1 MISLRPFTLAT
12 ALAMLVAGPA
22 FAERRVSIMLDPI
35 FLVLPMVDAT
45 VEVEPTPH
53 LGISATAG
61 YGRVAVLIPNAM
73 YNLQLE
79 SNVYLLRSFS
89 GWHLG
94 TELAYWGGT
103 SGGAVFPGG
112 PTTMDSTASIY
123 IAGILGGYKW
133 MTRGGFTA
141 VIQYGVGRMH
151 ETSTSGGTKTELAPL
166 ANLNFGWSL

>member
-1 MISLRPFTLAT
+1 MISPRLCALATTLA
-12 ALAMLVAGPA
+12 LLVAGPA
-22 FAERRVSIMLDPI
+22 FAERRVSIMVDPI
-35 FLVLPMVDAT
+35 FLVVPMVDAT

-53 LGISATAG
+53 LGLSATAG

-79 SNVYLLRSFS
+79 SNVYLFRPFQ

-94 TELAYWGGT
+94 TELAYWGGS
-103 SGGAVFPGG
+103 SGGALFPGG
-112 PTTMDSTASIY
+112 PKTMDSTSSIY
-123 IAGILGGYKW
+123 IAGIMGGYKW

-151 ETSTSGGTKTELAPL
+151 ETSTSGGRKTELAPL